1 MLTSELI
8 TWINIMKNETLETL
22 SKIVKKRIIE
32 MPENSY
38 VSKLVRK
45 GKIKIANKVGE
56 EAVETVSAFL
66 AQEKYELLEESA
78 DLIFHLIVLLEYSG
92 SSFED
97 VIKVLEKRMED
108 D

>member
-1 MLTSELI
+1 MI
-8 TWINIMKNETLETL
+8 TWINIMKNETLEIL
-22 SKIVKKRIIE
+22 SKVVKKRIKE
-32 MPENSY
+32 MPEKSY

-45 GKIKIANKVGE
+45 GKVKIANKVGE

-66 AQEKYELLEESA
+66 AQEKNELIEESA

-92 SSFED
+92 SSFDD
-97 VIKVLEKRMED
+97 VIKVLEKRMKD

>member
-1 MLTSELI
+1 
-8 TWINIMKNETLETL
+8 MKNETLEIL
-22 SKIVKKRIIE
+22 SKIIKKRISE

-38 VSKLVRK
+38 VSKLVKK
-45 GKIKIANKVGE
+45 GKIKVANKVGE
-56 EAVETVSAFL
+56 EAVETISAFL
-66 AQEKYELLEESA
+66 AQEQNDLLEESA

-97 VIKVLEKRMED
+97 VVKVLAKRMED

>member
-1 MLTSELI
+1 
-8 TWINIMKNETLETL
+8 MKNETLEIL
-22 SKIVKKRIIE
+22 SNIVKNRILE
-32 MPENSY
+32 MPKNSY
-38 VSKLVRK
+38 ISKLVRQ

-56 EAVETVSAFL
+56 EAIETVSAFL
-66 AQEKYELLEESA
+66 AQERDEIREEAA

-97 VIKVLEKRMED
+97 VIKVLAKRMKD

>member
-1 MLTSELI
+1 
-8 TWINIMKNETLETL
+8 MKNEILETL

-38 VSKLVRK
+38 VSKLVRE

-56 EAVETVSAFL
+56 EAFETVSAFL
-66 AQEKYELLEESA
+66 AQERGELLEESA

-92 SSFED
+92 SSFDD
-97 VIKVLEKRMED
+97 VIKVLKKRMED

>member
-1 MLTSELI
+1 MVIFMPL
-8 TWINIMKNETLETL
+8 
-22 SKIVKKRIIE
+22 VKK
-32 MPENSY
+32 
-38 VSKLVRK
+38 
-45 GKIKIANKVGE
+45 GKVKIANKVGE

-97 VIKVLEKRMED
+97 VIKVLAKRMED

>member
-1 MLTSELI
+1 
-8 TWINIMKNETLETL
+8 MKNETLKTL
-22 SKIVKKRIIE
+22 SETVKKRIKE
-32 MPENSY
+32 MPKNSY

-45 GKIKIANKVGE
+45 GKVKIANKVGE

-97 VIKVLEKRMED
+97 VIKVLEKRMKD

>member
-1 MLTSELI
+1 
-8 TWINIMKNETLETL
+8 MKNDTLEIL
-22 SKIVKKRIIE
+22 SKVVKKRIIE

-56 EAVETVSAFL
+56 EAFETVSAFL
-66 AQEKYELLEESA
+66 AQEKDELLEESA

-92 SSFED
+92 SSLEE
-97 VIKVLEKRMED
+97 VIKILEKRMED

>member
-1 MLTSELI
+1 
-8 TWINIMKNETLETL
+8 MKNETLETL

-56 EAVETVSAFL
+56 EAFETVSAFL
-66 AQEKYELLEESA
+66 AQERDEIREEAA

-97 VIKVLEKRMED
+97 VIKVLAKRMED

>member
-1 MLTSELI
+1 
-8 TWINIMKNETLETL
+8 MKNETLEIL
-22 SKIVKKRIIE
+22 SKIVKKRILE

-38 VSKLVRK
+38 VSELVKK
-45 GKIKIANKVGE
+45 GKVKIANKVGE

-66 AQEKYELLEESA
+66 AQEQNDLLEESA

-92 SSFED
+92 SSFDD

>member
-1 MLTSELI
+1 
-8 TWINIMKNETLETL
+8 MKNETLKIL
-22 SKIVKKRIIE
+22 SKIVKKRILE

-38 VSKLVRK
+38 VSQLVKK
-45 GKIKIANKVGE
+45 GKVKIANKVGE

-66 AQEKYELLEESA
+66 SQEKYELLEESA

-92 SSFED
+92 SSFDE
-97 VIKVLEKRMED
+97 VIKVLEKRMKD

>member
-1 MLTSELI
+1 
-8 TWINIMKNETLETL
+8 
-22 SKIVKKRIIE
+22 

-38 VSKLVRK
+38 VSNLVRK
-45 GKIKIANKVGE
+45 GKVKIANKVGE

-66 AQEKYELLEESA
+66 VQEKGELLEEAA

-92 SSFED
+92 SSLED
-97 VIKVLEKRMED
+97 VINVLEKRLKD

>member
-1 MLTSELI
+1 
-8 TWINIMKNETLETL
+8 MKNEALKIL
-22 SKIVKKRIIE
+22 SKIVKKRILE

-38 VSKLVRK
+38 VSQLVKK
-45 GKIKIANKVGE
+45 GKVKIANKVGE

-66 AQEKYELLEESA
+66 SQEKYELLEESA

-97 VIKVLEKRMED
+97 VINVLAKRMED

>member
-1 MLTSELI
+1 
-8 TWINIMKNETLETL
+8 MKNETLEIL
-22 SKIVKKRIIE
+22 SKIVKKRIVE
-32 MPENSY
+32 MPDNSY

-66 AQEKYELLEESA
+66 AQEKTELIEESA

-92 SSFED
+92 NSFED
-97 VIKVLEKRMED
+97 VIKVLEKRMKD
-108 D
+108 DRHNKIQ

>member
-1 MLTSELI
+1 
-8 TWINIMKNETLETL
+8 MKNETLEIL
-22 SKIVKKRIIE
+22 SKIVKKRILE

-38 VSKLVRK
+38 VSELVKK
-45 GKIKIANKVGE
+45 GKVKIANKVGE

-78 DLIFHLIVLLEYSG
+78 DLVFHLIVLLEYSG
-92 SSFED
+92 SSFDD

>member
-1 MLTSELI
+1 
-8 TWINIMKNETLETL
+8 MKNETLEIL
-22 SKIVKKRIIE
+22 SKTIKKRIEE
-32 MPENSY
+32 MPDKSY

-56 EAVETVSAFL
+56 EAFETVSAFL
-66 AQEKYELLEESA
+66 AQEKAELLEESA

-97 VIKVLEKRMED
+97 VINVLEKRMED

>member
-1 MLTSELI
+1 ME
-8 TWINIMKNETLETL
+8 KETLEVL
-22 SKIVKKRIIE
+22 SKIVKSKIVE

-38 VSKLVRK
+38 ISKLVRK

-66 AQEKYELLEESA
+66 AQEKGELLEESA

-92 SSFED
+92 NSFKD
-97 VIKVLEKRMED
+97 VIKVLEGRMKD
-108 D
+108 DWHNKLQ

>member
-1 MLTSELI
+1 
-8 TWINIMKNETLETL
+8 MKNETLVIL
-22 SKIVKKRIIE
+22 SKIIKKRIEE
-32 MPENSY
+32 MPDDSY
-38 VSKLVRK
+38 ISKLIRK
-45 GKIKIANKVGE
+45 GKVKIANKVGE

-66 AQEKYELLEESA
+66 AQNKYELLEESA

-97 VIKVLEKRMED
+97 VIKVLEKRMKD

>member
-1 MLTSELI
+1 
-8 TWINIMKNETLETL
+8 MKNETLKIL
-22 SKIVKKRIIE
+22 SKIIKERIDE
-32 MPENSY
+32 KPESSY

-66 AQEKYELLEESA
+66 AQEKHELLEESA

-97 VIKVLEKRMED
+97 VIKVLKKRMEND
-108 D
+108 

>member
-1 MLTSELI
+1 
-8 TWINIMKNETLETL
+8 MKNEALKIL
-22 SKIVKKRIIE
+22 SKIVKKRILE

-38 VSKLVRK
+38 VSQLVKK
-45 GKIKIANKVGE
+45 GKVKIANKVGE

-66 AQEKYELLEESA
+66 SQEKYELLEESA

-97 VIKVLEKRMED
+97 VIKVLAKRMED

>member
-1 MLTSELI
+1 
-8 TWINIMKNETLETL
+8 MKTETLKIL
-22 SKIVKKRIIE
+22 SKTVKKRIIE

-56 EAVETVSAFL
+56 EAFETVSAFL
-66 AQEKYELLEESA
+66 AQEKGELLEESA

-92 SSFED
+92 SSFDD
-97 VIKVLEKRMED
+97 VIRVLEKRMED